1 MNVPIFTGEGKV
13 HFEERKIPTPGDN
26 QLLIQAKANLLCGSD
41 RNQFYNGSPQC
52 IPGHEG
58 AGVIVDKGKN
68 AKFDIGMKGAV
79 YLYDYCHKC
88 RSCQLGLTNQCLH
101 KNCDYGFN
109 VDGAFCEYYLVND
122 YVFFPVDESVDVIN
136 ATLLL
141 DVMGTGG
148 HATKRAQLVHKDI
161 QSVLINGAGPIGLGL
176 LAMSKLT
183 FAKDLPV
190 LINDVKSSRLPL
202 AEKMGGLPIDLSKQS
217 LEEGVIVDKG
227 KNAKFDIGMKGA
239 VYLYDYCHKC
249 RSCQLGLTNQCLHKN
264 CDYGFNVDGAF
275 CEYYLVND
283 YVFFPVDESV
293 DVINATLLLDVMGT
307 GGHATKRA
315 QLVHKDIQSV
325 LINGAGPIGL
335 GLLAMSKLTFAKDL
349 PVLINDVKSSRL
361 PLAEKMGGLP
371 IDLSKQSLEEGM
383 EQHGI
388 KNPDVA
394 IDATGKAIARKNA
407 LQALAKRGVLVMV
420 GNGEG
425 LEFEQYPDMGGPERS
440 ILGSEYFSYNE
451 MEANHELLK
460 NNQEYFNYPSI

>member
-1 MNVPIFTGEGKV
+1 MKNEFMNVPIFSGEGKV
-13 HFEERKIPTPGDN
+13 HFEERKIPTPGEN

-58 AGVIVDKGKN
+58 AGVIVEKGKN
-68 AKFDIGMKGAV
+68 AKFEIGMKGAV
-79 YLYDYCHKC
+79 YLYDYCNKC

-148 HATKRAQLVHKDI
+148 HATKRAQLI
-161 QSVLINGAGPIGLGL
+161 
-176 LAMSKLT
+176 
-183 FAKDLPV
+183 
-190 LINDVKSSRLPL
+190 
-202 AEKMGGLPIDLSKQS
+202 
-217 LEEGVIVDKG
+217 
-227 KNAKFDIGMKGA
+227 
-239 VYLYDYCHKC
+239 
-249 RSCQLGLTNQCLHKN
+249 
-264 CDYGFNVDGAF
+264 
-275 CEYYLVND
+275 
-283 YVFFPVDESV
+283 
-293 DVINATLLLDVMGT
+293 
-307 GGHATKRA
+307 
-315 QLVHKDIQSV
+315 HKDIQSV

-383 EQHGI
+383 EKHGI

-407 LQALAKRGVLVMV
+407 LNVLAKRGVLVMV

-460 NNQEYFNYPSI
+460 NNQEYLSQIITHEYNIKDVQKSYEHFFSPDSDAGKIAVVHN